1 MKQILNFLVTNQLVL
16 GICTFIGGLA
26 AIGYFWDKISPWL
39 SKVICIQQSDIKHIF
54 QFIFTE
60 PWVLG
65 IATFIGGLAAI
76 GYFWDKISPWLSKGV
91 FRMTQSIKDICSP
104 QNLEPPTGQVP
115 LNSPFYVERPPIEKD
130 CYDAISRPG
139 ALIRIK
145 APRQMGKSSLMARVL
160 DHAVQKGCRSVTVYF
175 QQANNEIFADLDLF
189 LRWFCARI
197 SHDLNLEN
205 KVEIYWQG
213 FLGSKDKTTD
223 YFKKYLLTE
232 ITEPLALGM
241 DEVDLGFHDPKI
253 LTDFLALLRAW
264 HERGKN
270 EEVWKKLRL
279 FIVHSREVYIPLNM
293 NQSPFNVG
301 LAAELPELTE
311 AQTDD
316 LAKRH
321 GLNFPPDILK
331 ALMKML
337 GGHPYLLRAA
347 FYDLARKRSNLKELV
362 KTAPTEKGTYADH
375 LRWHLSNLEKDE
387 KLKAAMKQVIAT
399 DKPVKIGS
407 DETFKLRNM
416 GLVKFQGD
424 GNAVIPLCDLYRKY
438 FGERLN

>member
-16 GICTFIGGLA
+16 GIC
-26 AIGYFWDKISPWL
+26 
-39 SKVICIQQSDIKHIF
+39 
-54 QFIFTE
+54 
-60 PWVLG
+60 
-65 IATFIGGLAAI
+65 TFIGGLAAI

-104 QNLEPPTGQVP
+104 QNLELPEGQVP
-115 LNSPFYVERPPIEKD
+115 LNSPFYVERPPIETD

-139 ALIRIK
+139 ALVRIK

-160 DHAVQKGCRSVTVYF
+160 DHAVHQGCQSVTVYF
-175 QQANNEIFADLDLF
+175 QQADNEIFADLDLF
-189 LRWFCARI
+189 LRWFCA
-197 SHDLNLEN
+197 SVSNGLNLEN
-205 KVEIYWQG
+205 KVETYWQG
-213 FLGSKDKTTD
+213 ILGSKDKTTD
-223 YFKKYLLTE
+223 YLKKYLLTE

-241 DEVDLGFHDPKI
+241 DEADLIFEHPKI
-253 LTDFLALLRAW
+253 AMDFFALLRAW

-270 EEVWKKLRL
+270 EEIWKKLRL
-279 FIVHSREVYIPLNM
+279 VIVHSQEVYIPLNI

-301 LAAELPELTE
+301 LPVELPELTE
-311 AQTDD
+311 TQTSD

-347 FYDLARKRSNLKELV
+347 FYDLSRKRSNLKELL
-362 KTAPTEKGTYADH
+362 KISPTEKGPYADH
-375 LRWHLSNLEKDE
+375 LRRHLSNLEKNE
-387 KLKAAMKQVIAT
+387 KLKTAMKQVIAT

-407 DETFKLRNM
+407 DETFKLRSM
-416 GLVKFQGD
+416 GLIKFQGE
-424 GNAVIPLCDLYRKY
+424 GNSVVPMCDLYRKY